1 MTRSTAY
8 RLRRHGKRSDSFSKN
23 SGDES
28 AKVNLKNRVLDW
40 TLIRNKTMKA
50 ILANWKTTLGGIG
63 LLASGIAA
71 AAHTLADGW
80 QSGDMD
86 LITAAIGGIT
96 GGFAMIF
103 ARDADKSSETSGAK

>member
-1 MTRSTAY
+1 
-8 RLRRHGKRSDSFSKN
+8 
-23 SGDES
+23 
-28 AKVNLKNRVLDW
+28 
-40 TLIRNKTMKA
+40 MKA
-50 ILANWKTTLGGIG
+50 ILTNWKTTLGGIG

-86 LITAAIGGIT
+86 LMTAAIGGIT